1 MARQQADPSFV
12 LNFFVEELN
21 SDNVH
26 HRLFAANNISLVAA
40 AMGAEH
46 ARTDLMQFLKSAN
59 QLDGEVQMSLANG
72 LGTLIKYVGGPD
84 HAYVLLEPLKVL
96 ASAEES
102 IVRDKAIES
111 MGVICDAMPSAN
123 ADTNL
128 MTTCRD
134 LSSAEFFT
142 ARASACAF
150 IVKVYTK
157 VSDQNKAQLRT
168 LYKTLVKDET
178 PMVRRSALKY
188 LPKLCESLPS
198 NIIIGEIAKEILMA
212 SANDDEDSVRLL
224 LPATLSVISGKLND
238 GERSSLILSLIKMVV
253 KDGSWRVRSS
263 LANELPTIA
272 KPFNQESLMNDI
284 CPILFRLMRDPE
296 AETKTSA
303 CKSLSGILA
312 LLKGQEAF
320 IAEKFVP
327 EIRNL
332 TNDGAPSVR
341 REVAFRLME
350 LASSIDRHNAN
361 SQIVPLFIQILRESD
376 HEASVA
382 LLTSLLTYA
391 DKVDLAGMTPAI
403 LPVILEIA
411 GETHWRVQI
420 VIIKLIPL
428 FANVLGLDE
437 FTKKLFPLVTKWL
450 SDSIYSVREQMATQ
464 LGTLVQQFGV
474 DWATQ
479 QLAPVILQ
487 FKNSQNY
494 LIRQVTLMC
503 VTHLHGFIP
512 TNALIKTFLPVVLHM
527 SNDRCANVKFMVA
540 KTLLLFVGSNEPK
553 INQQI
558 QACLKTLSVDPDT
571 DVKYFACMAQ
581 LKCQS

>member
-12 LNFFVEELN
+12 LNFFIEELN

-40 AMGAEH
+40 AMGPDH

-72 LGTLIKYVGGPD
+72 IGTLIKYVGGPD
-84 HAYVLLEPLKVL
+84 YAHVLLDPLKVL

-111 MGVICDAMPSAN
+111 MGIICDAIPAAN

-134 LSSAEFFT
+134 LAGAEFFT

-150 IVKVYTK
+150 IVKVYSK
-157 VSDQNKAQLRT
+157 VSDQNKTQLRT
-168 LYKTLVKDET
+168 LFKTLVKDET

-198 NIIIGEIAKEILMA
+198 PIIVGEIAKEILT
-212 SANDDEDSVRLL
+212 SSVNDDEDSVRLL
-224 LPATLSVISGKLND
+224 LPASLSVISGKLND
-238 GERSSLILSLIKMVV
+238 GERSALIVSLIKMIV

-272 KPFNQESLMNDI
+272 KPFTQDSLMNDI
-284 CPILFRLMRDPE
+284 CPLLFRLMRDPE

-303 CKSLSGILA
+303 CKAMSGILS
-312 LLKGQEAF
+312 LLKGQEQF
-320 IAEKFVP
+320 ISEKFIP
-327 EIRNL
+327 EITTL
-332 TNDGAPSVR
+332 TNDGSPQVR
-341 REVAFRLME
+341 REVALRLME
-350 LASSIDRHNAN
+350 LASVIDRHNAN
-361 SQIVPLFIQILRESD
+361 ASIVPLFTQILHESD

-382 LLTSLLTYA
+382 LLTSLDTYV
-391 DKVDLAGMTPAI
+391 DKVDLAGMAPAI

-411 GETHWRVQI
+411 GETHWRVKLA
-420 VIIKLIPL
+420 IIKLIPA
-428 FANVLGLDE
+428 FANVIGLDE
-437 FTKKLFPLVTKWL
+437 FTKKLLPLVTTWL
-450 SDSIYSVREQMATQ
+450 SDLIYSVREHMAAQ
-464 LGTLVQQFGV
+464 LGALVQLFGV
-474 DWATQ
+474 DWAIQT
-479 QLAPVILQ
+479 LAPIILQ
-487 FKNSQNY
+487 FKKNQSY

-503 VTHLHGFIP
+503 VNHLHSFIP
-512 TNALIKTFLPVVLHM
+512 MNILVKTFLPVVLQM
-527 SNDRCANVKFMVA
+527 SNDRVANVKFLVA
-540 KTLLLFVGSNEPK
+540 KTLLLFVGTNEPK
-553 INQQI
+553 VTQQI
-558 QACLKTLSVDPDT
+558 QACLKTLSNDADT
-571 DVKYFACMAQ
+571 DVKYFACMAH
-581 LKCQS
+581 LKCQ